1 MTSQKKT
8 YDMIFKLIVIGDSG
22 VGKSCMLKTLK
33 EEVFN
38 EDSKPTV
45 GVEFF
50 SKNYNLDNNE
60 IKVQIWDTAGQER
73 YFTITSSYYKGA
85 KGCALVYDIA
95 NRESFKNVAKW
106 RQQLKDNGDDGL
118 ITILIGNKNDLGDSG
133 ARQVEIEEGKKF
145 AEENEMIFMET
156 SAKDKKTIE
165 IAFQTLVEKV
175 YKSNKLIFEKHISLH
190 FDEDKDS
197 EKENENENEKVNE
210 KRNIKL
216 RKRKEIPEEES
227 SSYCW

>member
-1 MTSQKKT
+1 MSSPKKT

-22 VGKSCMLKTLK
+22 VGKSCMLKALK

-45 GVEFF
+45 GVEFC
-50 SKNYNLDNNE
+50 SKNYYLDDHE

-95 NRESFKNVAKW
+95 NKETFNNVGKW
-106 RQQLKDNGDDGL
+106 MQQSRDNGDEGL

-190 FDEDKDS
+190 FDEDKES
-197 EKENENENEKVNE
+197 EKENENEKVNK

-216 RKRKEIPEEES
+216 RKRKEIPEEGS

>member
-1 MTSQKKT
+1 
-8 YDMIFKLIVIGDSG
+8 MIFKLIVIGDSG
-22 VGKSCMLKTLK
+22 VGKSCMLKALK

-106 RQQLKDNGDDGL
+106 RQQLKDNGDNGL

>member
-1 MTSQKKT
+1 
-8 YDMIFKLIVIGDSG
+8 MIFKLIVIGDSG
-22 VGKSCMLKTLK
+22 VGKSCMLKALK

-95 NRESFKNVAKW
+95 NKESFNNVEKW
-106 RQQLKDNGDDGL
+106 MQQSRDNGDEGL

-133 ARQVEIEEGKKF
+133 VRQVEIEEGKKF
-145 AEENEMIFMET
+145 AEENKMMFMET
-156 SAKDKKTIE
+156 SAKENINIE
-165 IAFQTLVEKV
+165 KAFQILVEQV
-175 YKSNKLIFEKHISLH
+175 YKSNKQIFEKDITLN
-190 FDEDKDS
+190 FGEDKDN
-197 EKENENENEKVNE
+197 EKENENEKVNE

>member
-1 MTSQKKT
+1 MSSPKKT

-22 VGKSCMLKTLK
+22 VGKSCMLKALK

-95 NRESFKNVAKW
+95 NKETFNNVGKW
-106 RQQLKDNGDDGL
+106 MQQSRDNGDEGL

-133 ARQVEIEEGKKF
+133 VRQVEIEEGKKF
-145 AEENEMIFMET
+145 AEENKMMFMET
-156 SAKDKKTIE
+156 SAKENINIE
-165 IAFQTLVEKV
+165 KAFSILVEKV
-175 YKSNKLIFEKHISLH
+175 YKSNKQIFEKDITLN
-190 FDEDKDS
+190 FGEDKDN
-197 EKENENENEKVNE
+197 EKENENEKVNE

-216 RKRKEIPEEES
+216 RKGKKIPEKEPNLC
-227 SSYCW
+227 CW